1 MNISPNRSLYF
12 AANKENETSKQNN
25 KGFSR
30 TTNFAVSMGALAC
43 IDIGEKAISYKK
55 GSKMLKDG
63 TIDKAIAELKKKFG
77 DLDAKA
83 KRTISE
89 KFSRMSAKSSLKE
102 LEFIKENG
110 GKFNLKAAK
119 KMVGLVSVLALAS
132 AATMVIA
139 EKVLHKNQDKK

>member
-1 MNISPNRSLYF
+1 MNISPNRSLHF
-12 AANKENETSKQNN
+12 SANKENESSKTNN
-25 KGFSR
+25 KGFNR

-55 GSKMLKDG
+55 GSKMVKDG

-102 LEFIKENG
+102 LESIKENG
-110 GKFNLKAAK
+110 GKFNLKAVK
-119 KMVGLVSVLALAS
+119 KMVGPVSVLALAS
-132 AATMVIA
+132 AAAMVIA
-139 EKVLHKNQDKK
+139 DKVVHNTKDTK